1 MPMRPNTS
9 QPVVP
14 IFEQR
19 IQDTRGKLQR
29 RLLESRGRVAFARPD
44 QSSTDL
50 ALERLGIILS
60 TGRDKSCDG
69 HPAVENLDLTPAPN
83 FIEVARQ
90 IRLQLGDRCGCH

>member
-1 MPMRPNTS
+1 MRPDTS

-19 IQDTRGKLQR
+19 IQDTCGKLQG
-29 RLLESRGRVAFARPD
+29 RLLESRGRIAFTKPD

-50 ALERLGIILS
+50 PLERLAIIS
-60 TGRDKSCDG
+60 SIGRDKSC
-69 HPAVENLDLTPAPN
+69 HRYPAVENLDLTSTAN
-83 FIEVARQ
+83 FLDVVRQ